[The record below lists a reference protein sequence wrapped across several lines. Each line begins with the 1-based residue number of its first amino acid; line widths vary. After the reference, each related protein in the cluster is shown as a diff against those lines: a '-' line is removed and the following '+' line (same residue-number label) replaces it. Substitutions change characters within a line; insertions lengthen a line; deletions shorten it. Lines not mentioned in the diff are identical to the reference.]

1 MHCTPGLIRP
11 MEIVNDDERLSV
23 LRAIIEER
31 KVFEFFKQLLFNS
44 VEIHPTVSRRRPR
57 RTFKDTRVLLYSE
70 AVILPYVYVYLNDVV
85 FTATSRIFYFTYM
98 DWTNQLNVV
107 VSLTIGLYPEL
118 ECSFRFGFRLPTDA
132 ELNIEQFTCMGL
144 DSAFLRE
151 QFEGSILRFFKVLT
165 DTLLELGALREYKVD
180 EIRRVIRERVA
191 KHVCVSSRLLNV
203 VMYALRLRRHILTYI
218 QERCVCGG
226 WKKDVY
232 VCKCL
237 SLCSLISEQFPD
249 AKQLCN
255 DVVQFATRGRC

>member
-1 MHCTPGLIRP
+1 MQCTPGLIRP

-44 VEIHPTVSRRRPR
+44 VEIHPTVSSLPR
-57 RTFKDTRVLLYSE
+57 RTFNDTRVLLYNE
-70 AVILPYVYVYLNDVV
+70 TVILPYAYVYLNDVV
-85 FTATSRIFYFTYM
+85 FTTTSRIFYFTYM
-98 DWTNQLNVV
+98 DWTNQTNVV

-118 ECSFRFGFRLPTDA
+118 ECSFRFGFRLPADA

-144 DSAFLRE
+144 DSAFSRD
-151 QFEGSILRFFKVLT
+151 QFEGPILWFFKILT
-165 DTLLELGALREYKVD
+165 DTLLELVALREYKVD
-180 EIRRVIRERVA
+180 EIRRVIRERFA

-203 VMYALRLRRHILTYI
+203 VMYALRLRRHILKYI
-218 QERCVCGG
+218 EGRCVCGG

>member
-1 MHCTPGLIRP
+1 

-44 VEIHPTVSRRRPR
+44 VEIHPTGGFIHSRRRQR
-57 RTFKDTRVLLYSE
+57 RTFKDTRVLLYNE
-70 AVILPYVYVYLNDVV
+70 AVILPHAYVYLNDVV

-151 QFEGSILRFFKVLT
+151 QFEGAILRFFKVLT

-180 EIRRVIRERVA
+180 EIRRVIRERDPE
-191 KHVCVSSRLLNV
+191 S
-203 VMYALRLRRHILTYI
+203 
-218 QERCVCGG
+218 
-226 WKKDVY
+226 D
-232 VCKCL
+232 
-237 SLCSLISEQFPD
+237 
-249 AKQLCN
+249 
-255 DVVQFATRGRC
+255 